1 MSDDTLSA
9 QLLPAHLLEA
19 GAQLAAESAR
29 FAAMGWMRGTSG
41 NLSQVLQR
49 DPLLLAVTASGLD
62 KGELGEGD
70 VVLVDDQGD
79 LLPGDDRGFRP
90 SAEAGLHARIAAVTG
105 AGAAVHVHAMAAVEA
120 AFHWPDGVELRDLEM
135 LKGIGHSAHGETVV
149 IPVIENDQD
158 MRVLGDAFDAVYRR
172 PADGIAEVP
181 VVIVASHGMYAWGAD
196 LRQARWHAEIA
207 EWLLRF
213 TVRTRRS

>member
-1 MSDDTLSA
+1 VTGL
-9 QLLPAHLLEA
+9 QEA
-19 GAQLAAESAR
+19 GALLAAEAAR

-41 NLSQVLQR
+41 NLSLTLDR
-49 DPLLLAVTASGLD
+49 HPLRLAVTASGLD
-62 KGELGEGD
+62 KGELGPDD
-70 VVLVDDQGD
+70 VVLVDGSGE
-79 LLPGDDRGFRP
+79 LLPDDDRGLVP

-120 AFHWPDGVELRDLEM
+120 GFFWPDGVELRDLEM

-149 IPVIENDQD
+149 IPVVPNSQD
-158 MRVLGDAFDAVYRR
+158 MGELGDRFEELYRH

-181 VVIVASHGMYAWGAD
+181 ALIVASHGLYAWGATLAD
-196 LRQARWHAEIA
+196 ARRHTEIV

-213 TVRTRRS
+213 TVRTRAR